1 MPTRQ
6 ESESKLTMADMG
18 TVHDL
23 IDAKGKAGTLAY
35 DFDRAV
41 VEAAST
47 YMADE
52 DAGIGF
58 LYSGWCQAALP
69 HRKLANDKGWQ
80 IEGERVT
87 LIVEPGMRKGMQG
100 EPESVGVPYGSRARL
115 ILLRLQSEA
124 LRTQSREVELGRNLN
139 DWLMKMGIPVG
150 GRSFKEVKD
159 QTERIS
165 RCRLTFEIRHGN
177 RVGMTNQNIM
187 ESAIFFESPDPAQ
200 GTLFAQHA
208 RLSEA
213 FFTSLQKHPVPI
225 EEAAIRAIANNSMA
239 IDIYAWLAYRLHALP
254 KATPVSWRAL
264 KQQFGISFSRLD
276 NFKATFCS
284 NLKLA
289 MAVYREAK
297 IEDGPQ
303 GLILYPSKPPVAPRQ
318 ITRSL

>member
-23 IDAKGKAGTLAY
+23 IEAKGKAGTLAY

-318 ITRSL
+318 IARSL